1 MRRFSIKCFIFSLQ
15 VIRIGH
21 CIMVGVCSGISIFTV
36 VGLLV
41 SSFNE
46 VRLLLPDRLLIFTNW
61 GFAAI
66 MIIMAA
72 IGVLVIAGTTY
83 MIRGFKNELK

>member
-1 MRRFSIKCFIFSLQ
+1 
-15 VIRIGH
+15 
-21 CIMVGVCSGISIFTV
+21 MVGVCSGISIFTV
-36 VGLLV
+36 VRSLV
-41 SSFNE
+41 ASFSK

-83 MIRGFKNELK
+83 MIRGFKSELK

>member
-15 VIRIGH
+15 VIRIGY
-21 CIMVGVCSGISIFTV
+21 CIMVGVCSGLSIFTV
-36 VGLLV
+36 VGWLV
-41 SSFNE
+41 SSFSK

-83 MIRGFKNELK
+83 MIRGFKSELK

>member
-1 MRRFSIKCFIFSLQ
+1 
-15 VIRIGH
+15 
-21 CIMVGVCSGISIFTV
+21 MVGVCSGLSIFTV
-36 VGLLV
+36 VGWLV
-41 SSFNE
+41 SSFSK

-83 MIRGFKNELK
+83 MIRGFKSELK

>member
-1 MRRFSIKCFIFSLQ
+1 
-15 VIRIGH
+15 
-21 CIMVGVCSGISIFTV
+21 MVGVCSGISIFTV
-36 VGLLV
+36 VGSLV
-41 SSFNE
+41 ASFSK

-83 MIRGFKNELK
+83 MIRGFKSELK

>member
-15 VIRIGH
+15 VIRIGY
-21 CIMVGVCSGISIFTV
+21 CIMAGVCSGLSTFTV
-36 VGLLV
+36 VGSLV
-41 SSFNE
+41 SSFSK

-83 MIRGFKNELK
+83 MIRGFKSELK

>member
-36 VGLLV
+36 VGSLV
-41 SSFNE
+41 SSFSK

>member
-1 MRRFSIKCFIFSLQ
+1 MRRFSIKCFMFSLQ

-36 VGLLV
+36 VGSLV
-41 SSFNE
+41 SSFSE

-72 IGVLVIAGTTY
+72 IAVLVISGTTY
-83 MIRGFKNELK
+83 MIRGFKSELK

>member
-15 VIRIGH
+15 VIRIGY

-41 SSFNE
+41 SSFSE

-61 GFAAI
+61 GFAAL

-83 MIRGFKNELK
+83 MIRGFKSELK

>member
-15 VIRIGH
+15 VIRIGY

-36 VGLLV
+36 VGSLV
-41 SSFNE
+41 SSFSK
-46 VRLLLPDRLLIFTNW
+46 VRSLLPDRLLIVTNW

-83 MIRGFKNELK
+83 MIRGFKSELK

>member
-15 VIRIGH
+15 VIRIGY

-36 VGLLV
+36 VGSLV
-41 SSFNE
+41 SSFSK
-46 VRLLLPDRLLIFTNW
+46 VRSLLPDRLLIVTNW